1 MFSPGGVDAMVV
13 EAAQRGKDAA
23 YAIDAALRGEDR

>member
-1 MFSPGGVDAMVV
+1 MVV

-23 YAIDAALRGEDR
+23 YAIDAALRGGDH